1 MPLRRVGWMAVGS
14 CGLESVG
21 PARRGLGPCC
31 KVCVGLGGGRRPAAT
46 PAAQLASHGGGA
58 VEGRS
63 HELASQWPLA
73 CALAGSGVGSF
84 REAAVKVKPTIR
96 LITAVPMQTLFVE
109 F

>member
-1 MPLRRVGWMAVGS
+1 MAVGS

-73 CALAGSGVGSF
+73 SALAGSGVGSF
-84 REAAVKVKPTIR
+84 REAALKVKLTHQR
-96 LITAVPMQTLFVE
+96 LRSVPIQTLFIE